1 MTTLKLPRDVM
12 ARPERRLEAPTSL
25 EKPWHWLRA
34 RVTRPARVRRL
45 AMGLALGRI
54 HRHARWWANLDD
66 ARFDAEVMTLR
77 QALIHRGLT
86 RALLLKTLAAVRE
99 AAGRELGMRHHDV
112 QLMGGLAMLD
122 GHIAEMQTG
131 EGKTL
136 TATLPAAAAALAGT
150 PVHVITVNDYLAAR
164 DAELMTPVYVR
175 LGLNVAAIVH
185 EMTPDERRQAYAA
198 DVVYCTN
205 KELVFD
211 YLRDSQVLGR
221 FRQPMLAHA
230 ARLRGD
236 LQHQQ
241 LLLRGL
247 HFAIVDEADSVML
260 DEART
265 PLILSGPAPHE
276 AFDVE
281 LIDQAIALAGTFVE
295 GVHFVKERSQLHL
308 TEAGKTRLAEQSEQL
323 MQGQGAGSG
332 WVGRSRREWLIQQAL
347 VAHHHFQRDQHYLVR
362 DGKVQIID
370 EHTGRVMADRSWEK
384 GLQQMIERLEGCE
397 PSDPNVTLA
406 RLTYQRFFRRYH
418 HLAGMTGTAR
428 EVRQELWVTYRR
440 RVVAIPPHR
449 PGKRQYLGTTCVA
462 DREAKWRLISRRA
475 AQLAAEQRAVLV
487 ATVTL
492 ADAEALSD
500 AMRADGIE
508 HAMLSARQDAEEA
521 EVIAR
526 AGTAGAI
533 TVATSM
539 AGRGTDIALDDT
551 ATAAGGLHVII
562 AGHHDASRVDR
573 QIAGRSARQG
583 DPGSVEFVVAD
594 DELLL
599 EELDGWHRH
608 MGKLPARLHRAQA
621 IREARHARERAR
633 LLAADWR
640 EGELL
645 GFSGQGE

>member
-1 MTTLKLPRDVM
+1 MSSLKLPRDVM
-12 ARPERRLEAPTSL
+12 ARPERQQQAPTSL
-25 EKPWHWLRA
+25 EKPWNWLRA
-34 RVTRPARVRRL
+34 RLTRPSRLRRWSMRL
-45 AMGLALGRI
+45 ALVRI
-54 HRHARWWANLDD
+54 HRHARVWAGYDESH
-66 ARFDAEVMTLR
+66 FDAELANLR
-77 QALIHRGLT
+77 MALIQRGLS
-86 RALLLKTLAAVRE
+86 RALALNALAAVRE
-99 AAGRELGMRHHDV
+99 AAGRELGMWHHDV
-112 QLMGGLAMLD
+112 QLLGGLAMLD
-122 GHIAEMQTG
+122 GHIAEMHTG

-136 TATLPAAAAALAGT
+136 TATLPAAAVALAGT
-150 PVHVITVNDYLAAR
+150 PVHIITVNDYLAAR
-164 DAELMTPVYVR
+164 DAELMTPVYRR
-175 LGLNVAAIVH
+175 LGLEVAAIVH
-185 EMTPDERRQAYAA
+185 DMTPAERRQAYAA

-236 LQHQQ
+236 LAHRK

-265 PLILSGPAPHE
+265 PLILSGPAPQD
-276 AFDVE
+276 AFDIA
-281 LIDQAIALAGTFVE
+281 LIDQVNALAGTFVE
-295 GVHFVKERSQLHL
+295 GIHFVKERGQLHL
-308 TEAGKTRLAEQSEQL
+308 TDAGKQRLTEQSEQL
-323 MQGQGAGSG
+323 MASRQAGAG

-347 VAHHHFQRDQHYLVR
+347 VARHQFQRDQHYLVR

-418 HLAGMTGTAR
+418 QLAGMTGTAR
-428 EVRQELWVTYRR
+428 EVRQELWTTYRR

-449 PGKRQYLGTTCVA
+449 PSKRRMLGTICVA
-462 DREAKWRLISRRA
+462 DRAEKWRWIATRA
-475 AQLAAEQRAVLV
+475 RQLANQQRAVLV
-487 ATVTL
+487 ATVSL
-492 ADAEALSD
+492 ADAEALS
-500 AMRADGIE
+500 AALHAGGIA

-526 AGTAGAI
+526 AGTAGTI

-539 AGRGTDIALDDT
+539 AGRGTDIALDET
-551 ATAAGGLHVII
+551 AKAAGGLHVIV

-583 DPGSVEFVVAD
+583 DPGSVEFVVAED
-594 DELLL
+594 DALL
-599 EELDGWHRH
+599 EELQEWRRH
-608 MGKLPARLHRAQA
+608 MGKLPSRLQRAQA

-633 LLAADWR
+633 LLSADWR
-640 EGELL
+640 ESELL
-645 GFSGQGE
+645 GFSGRGE